1 MEWVFGG
8 GTPVGKPRGGWNG
21 AVWGAAVNM
30 LQIRKWKAVASKRGG
45 WRKEIGKA
53 TARST

>member
-8 GTPVGKPRGGWNG
+8 GTPVGKPRSRWNG